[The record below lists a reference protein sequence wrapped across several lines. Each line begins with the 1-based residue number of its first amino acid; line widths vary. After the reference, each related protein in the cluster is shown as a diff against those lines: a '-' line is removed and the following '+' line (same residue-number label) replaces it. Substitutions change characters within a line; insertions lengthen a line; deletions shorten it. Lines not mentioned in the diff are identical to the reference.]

1 LQEITVC
8 SFPHQNLTTES
19 PEEKRGKA
27 IFGRWTKHHM
37 YTIDMQ
43 MRFIYEEVFE
53 KMSLVEENVFC
64 LLIAT
69 LKH

>member
-1 LQEITVC
+1 
-8 SFPHQNLTTES
+8 
-19 PEEKRGKA
+19 
-27 IFGRWTKHHM
+27 M